1 MDFNTLYSHAR
12 IEIYMDLSSQKIRGV
27 FSLKKHE
34 NEKKSAKGNEDNM
47 YQSLYD
53 QIFSKQSHIP
63 EKLAQQ
69 NQISFMRQQLDKSR
83 LNLNVTYPVNPP
95 FAFVHIVFD
104 KEKGEYHYLIR
115 EPELLD
121 SEKKHLDFI
130 KDKVESTMDREE
142 LPIEEGFTFSSSS
155 KLSNYLYERF
165 EKVIE
170 LFDININE
178 ERKSL
183 VFYFLERELLGLGRS
198 DSVIKDPYVE
208 DIGCNGPKI
217 PLYLFHRVFGSMK
230 TNIMYPNELELNRF
244 ILKLAQISGK
254 HISVYQPILDAVL
267 SDGSRINL
275 TLGSEVTRKGSTFTI
290 RKFSYDPIS
299 PIDLMRFESIDPLML
314 AYYWLLIQYKKSLL
328 MSGGTASGKT
338 TMLNAISMF
347 IRPEDKIVSI
357 EDTPEIH
364 IDHENWIQSVS
375 RKGYGKA
382 SGISGL
388 SGISGMSGISGGGG
402 AGSVDMFDLLVAAL
416 RQRPEYIIVGE
427 IRGREAFTLFQAIAV
442 GHASMST
449 VHAGTIEELLHRVEN
464 EPMNIPRVLF
474 TSIDAVGLMGQV
486 IYKGKR
492 ARRTK
497 NIVEVL
503 DLESDTNNI
512 LTNNPFRWNPKDDT
526 FNYSGRSFVLE
537 NIAEETGSSIKEIT
551 TELRN
556 RQEYLQLMDDKGVTY
571 YKDVGKAIAMYYV
584 DHENAFDELNRRETV
599 S

>member
-1 MDFNTLYSHAR
+1 MVRST
-12 IEIYMDLSSQKIRGV
+12 QKAIHL
-27 FSLKKHE
+27 FSK
-34 NEKKSAKGNEDNM
+34 EKQNNM
-47 YQSLYD
+47 QQNHILVTKRDESLYD
-53 QIFSKQSHIP
+53 SIFSGQPPIP
-63 EKLAQQ
+63 EKLSQQ
-69 NQISFMRQQLDKSR
+69 NQLSYMRSELELDR
-83 LNLNVTYPVNPP
+83 LHLNITYPVNPP
-95 FAFVHIVFD
+95 FAFVKILFD
-104 KEKGEYHYLIR
+104 QEKGEYHYLIS
-115 EPELLD
+115 EPDLTGKEEEQLQ
-121 SEKKHLDFI
+121 FI
-130 KDKVESTMDREE
+130 KEKVESTMDREE
-142 LPIEEGFTFSSSS
+142 LPIEEGFTFASSS
-155 KLSNYLYERF
+155 KLSAYLRKRF
-165 EKVIE
+165 DKVIE
-170 LFDININE
+170 LFDLPISE
-178 ERKSL
+178 ERRPIL
-183 VFYFLERELLGLGRS
+183 FYYMERELIGLGRS
-198 DSVIKDPYVE
+198 DSVIRDPYVE

-230 TNIMYPNELELNRF
+230 TNIKYPTELELNRF
-244 ILKLAQISGK
+244 ILKLAQTSGK
-254 HISVYQPILDAVL
+254 HISIYQPILDAVL

-299 PIDLMRFESIDPLML
+299 PIDLLRFSSIDPLML
-314 AYYWLLIQYKKSLL
+314 SYYWLLIQHKKSLL

-338 TMLNAISMF
+338 TMLNAICMF

-382 SGISGL
+382 SGISGI
-388 SGISGMSGISGGGG
+388 SGISGMSGISGVGG

-486 IYKGKR
+486 NYKGKR

-497 NIVEVL
+497 SIVEVL
-503 DLESDTNNI
+503 DLESDTNNV

-526 FNYSGRSFVLE
+526 FSYSGRSFVLE
-537 NIAEETGSSIKEIT
+537 TIAEEIGSSIKDMT
-551 TELRN
+551 DELEQR
-556 RQEYLQLMDDKGVTY
+556 RQFLSLMDEKNVTY
-571 YKDVGKAIAMYYV
+571 YKEVERAIAMYYV
-584 DHENAFDELNRRETV
+584 DADNAFDELHRRPVVT
-599 S
+599 

>member
-1 MDFNTLYSHAR
+1 MQHSRQRLTS
-12 IEIYMDLSSQKIRGV
+12 V
-27 FSLKKHE
+27 FSKERQPVIEQKPIVQPQI
-34 NEKKSAKGNEDNM
+34 D
-47 YQSLYD
+47 QSLYD
-53 QIFSKQSHIP
+53 QVFSNQPKIP
-63 EKLAQQ
+63 EKLSQQ
-69 NQISFMRQQLDKSR
+69 NQLSYMRTELSQNR
-83 LNLNVTYPVNPP
+83 LTLNITYPVNPP
-95 FAFVHIVFD
+95 FAFVHILFD
-104 KEKGEYHYLIR
+104 QEKGEYHYLIN
-115 EPELLD
+115 EPELTDTEIEQLN
-121 SEKKHLDFI
+121 FI
-130 KDKVESTMDREE
+130 KEKVESTMDKEE
-142 LPIEEGFTFSSSS
+142 LPIEEGFTFASSS
-155 KLSNYLYERF
+155 KLSDYLKKRF

-170 LFDININE
+170 LFDIKIPID
-178 ERKSL
+178 RKPL
-183 VFYFLERELLGLGRS
+183 LFFFLERELLGLGRS
-198 DSVIKDPYVE
+198 DSVIRDPYVE

-230 TNIMYPNELELNRF
+230 TNIIYPTELELNRF
-244 ILKLAQISGK
+244 ILKLAQTSGK

-299 PIDLMRFESIDPLML
+299 PIDLMRFESIDSLML
-314 AYYWLLIQYKKSLL
+314 AYYWLLIQHKKSLL

-338 TMLNAISMF
+338 TMLNAICMF

-382 SGISGL
+382 SGISGI

-486 IYKGKR
+486 NYKGKR
-492 ARRTK
+492 VRRTK

-503 DLESDTNNI
+503 DLESDTDNV
-512 LTNNPFRWNPKDDT
+512 LTNNPFKWDPKDDS
-526 FNYSGRSFVLE
+526 FVYSGRSFVLE
-537 NIAEETGSSIKEIT
+537 KIAEETGSTPKDLSN
-551 TELRN
+551 ELIR
-556 RQEYLQLMDDKGVTY
+556 RKEYLELMDEKNVSY
-571 YKDVGKAIAMYYV
+571 YKEVGRAIAMYYV
-584 DHENAFDELNRRETV
+584 DADNAFDELNRRPILQ
-599 S
+599 

>member
-1 MDFNTLYSHAR
+1 MVRST
-12 IEIYMDLSSQKIRGV
+12 QKAIHL
-27 FSLKKHE
+27 FSK
-34 NEKKSAKGNEDNM
+34 EKQSNIQQNHILVTKRDE
-47 YQSLYD
+47 SLYD
-53 QIFSKQSHIP
+53 SIFSGQPPIP
-63 EKLAQQ
+63 EKLSQQ
-69 NQISFMRQQLDKSR
+69 NQLSYMRSELELDR
-83 LNLNVTYPVNPP
+83 LHLNITYPVNPP
-95 FAFVHIVFD
+95 FAFVKILFD
-104 KEKGEYHYLIR
+104 QEKGEYHYLIS
-115 EPELLD
+115 EPDLTDKEEEQLQ
-121 SEKKHLDFI
+121 FI
-130 KDKVESTMDREE
+130 KQKVESTMDREE
-142 LPIEEGFTFSSSS
+142 LPIEEGFSFASSS
-155 KLSNYLYERF
+155 KLSAYLRKRF
-165 EKVIE
+165 DKVIE
-170 LFDININE
+170 LFDLPLSE
-178 ERKSL
+178 ERKPIL
-183 VFYFLERELLGLGRS
+183 FYYMERELIGLGRS
-198 DSVIKDPYVE
+198 DSVIRDPYVE

-230 TNIMYPNELELNRF
+230 TNIKYPTELELNRF
-244 ILKLAQISGK
+244 ILKLAQTSGK
-254 HISVYQPILDAVL
+254 HISIYQPILDAVL

-299 PIDLMRFESIDPLML
+299 PIDLLRFSSIDPLML
-314 AYYWLLIQYKKSLL
+314 SYYWLLIQHKKSLL

-338 TMLNAISMF
+338 TMLNAICMF

-382 SGISGL
+382 SGISGI
-388 SGISGMSGISGGGG
+388 SGISGMSGISGIGG

-486 IYKGKR
+486 NYKGKR

-497 NIVEVL
+497 SIVEVL
-503 DLESDTNNI
+503 DLESDTNNV

-526 FNYSGRSFVLE
+526 FSYSGRSFVLE
-537 NIAEETGSSIKEIT
+537 TIAEEIGSSIKDMT
-551 TELRN
+551 DELERR
-556 RQEYLQLMDDKGVTY
+556 RQFLTLMDEKNVTY
-571 YKDVGKAIAMYYV
+571 YKEVERAIAMYYV
-584 DHENAFDELNRRETV
+584 DADNAFDELHRRPVVT
-599 S
+599 

>member
-1 MDFNTLYSHAR
+1 MLFNRLYLHAS
-12 IEIYMDLSSQKIRGV
+12 IEIYMELSTKKLRGA
-27 FSLKKHE
+27 FSIKK
-34 NEKKSAKGNEDNM
+34 NQNKTKPIGNITNV
-47 YQSLYD
+47 STYD
-53 QIFSKQSHIP
+53 QIFSKQPHIP

-69 NQISFMRQQLDKSR
+69 NQISFMRQELEDSR
-83 LNLNVTYPVNPP
+83 LTLNITYPVNPP
-95 FAFVHIVFD
+95 YAFVHILFD

-115 EPELLD
+115 EPGLNDNER
-121 SEKKHLDFI
+121 KHLDFI

-155 KLSNYLYERF
+155 KLRKYLYERF
-165 EKVIE
+165 EKVDE
-170 LFDININE
+170 LFDINIPD

-183 VFYFLERELLGLGRS
+183 VFYYLERELLGLGRS

-230 TNIMYPNELELNRF
+230 TNIIYPNEIELNRF

-267 SDGSRINL
+267 ADGSRINL

-299 PIDLMRFESIDPLML
+299 PVDLIRFQSIDSLML
-314 AYYWLLIQYKKSLL
+314 AYYWLLIQHKKSLL

-338 TMLNAISMF
+338 TMLNAICMF

-382 SGISGL
+382 SGISGI

-486 IYKGKR
+486 TYQNKR
-492 ARRTK
+492 VRRTK
-497 NIVEVL
+497 HIVEVL
-503 DLESDTNNI
+503 DLESDTNNV
-512 LTNNPFRWNPKDDT
+512 LTNNPFRWNPKDDN
-526 FNYSGRSFVLE
+526 FIFSGRSFVLE
-537 NIAEETGSSIKEIT
+537 KIAEETGSSIRKMNDELKRRKEFL
-551 TELRN
+551 ELMN
-556 RQEYLQLMDDKGVTY
+556 NKGVTF

-584 DHENAFDELNRRETV
+584 DSDNAFDELNRKV
-599 S
+599 II

>member
-1 MDFNTLYSHAR
+1 MSR
-12 IEIYMDLSSQKIRGV
+12 SRQRLSSV
-27 FSLKKHE
+27 FSK
-34 NEKKSAKGNEDNM
+34 EKQLVQDQQILVQTQVD
-47 YQSLYD
+47 QSLYD
-53 QIFSKQSHIP
+53 RVFSNQPVIP
-63 EKLAQQ
+63 EKLSQQ
-69 NQISFMRQQLDKSR
+69 NQLSFMRTELSQNR
-83 LNLNVTYPVNPP
+83 LTLNITYPVNPP
-95 FAFVHIVFD
+95 FAFVHILFD
-104 KEKGEYHYLIR
+104 QEKGEYHYLIN
-115 EPELLD
+115 EPELTDKETEQLN
-121 SEKKHLDFI
+121 FI
-130 KDKVESTMDREE
+130 KEKVESTMDKEE
-142 LPIEEGFTFSSSS
+142 LPIEEGFTFASSS
-155 KLSNYLYERF
+155 KLSDYLKKRF
-165 EKVIE
+165 DKVIE
-170 LFDININE
+170 LFDIKISPD
-178 ERKSL
+178 RL
-183 VFYFLERELLGLGRS
+183 PILFFFLERELLGLGRS
-198 DSVIKDPYVE
+198 DSVIRDPYVE
-208 DIGCNGPKI
+208 DIGCNGPRI

-230 TNIMYPNELELNRF
+230 TNIIYPNELELNRF
-244 ILKLAQISGK
+244 ILKLAQTSGK

-299 PIDLMRFESIDPLML
+299 PIDLMRFESIDSLML
-314 AYYWLLIQYKKSLL
+314 AYYWLLIQHKKSLL

-338 TMLNAISMF
+338 TMLNAICMF

-382 SGISGL
+382 SGISGI
-388 SGISGMSGISGGGG
+388 SGISGMSGISGAGG

-486 IYKGKR
+486 TYKSKR
-492 ARRTK
+492 VRRTK

-503 DLESDTNNI
+503 DLESDTNNV
-512 LTNNPFRWNPKDDT
+512 LTNNPFKWNPKDDS
-526 FNYSGRSFVLE
+526 FFYSGRSFVLE
-537 NIAEETGSSIKEIT
+537 KIAEETGSSPKEIGD
-551 TELRN
+551 ELIR
-556 RQEYLQLMDDKGVTY
+556 RKEYLELMDEKNVSY
-571 YKDVGKAIAMYYV
+571 YKEVGRAIAMYYV
-584 DHENAFDELNRRETV
+584 DADNAFDELDRRTAIQ
-599 S
+599 

>member
-1 MDFNTLYSHAR
+1 MFFNILYLHAA
-12 IEIYMDLSSQKIRGV
+12 IEIMARATQKIMGV
-27 FSLKKHE
+27 FSKEKNSESLQPNQVLE
-34 NEKKSAKGNEDNM
+34 NTES
-47 YQSLYD
+47 SIYD
-53 QIFSKQSHIP
+53 IIFSKQPKIP
-63 EKLAQQ
+63 EKLSQQ
-69 NQISFMRQQLDKSR
+69 NQLSYMRSELDVNR
-83 LNLNVTYPVNPP
+83 LTLNVTYPVNPP
-95 FAFVHIVFD
+95 FAFVHILFD
-104 KEKGEYHYLIR
+104 QEKGEYHYLIR
-115 EPELLD
+115 EPELT
-121 SEKKHLDFI
+121 EKEQEQLQFI
-130 KDKVESTMDREE
+130 KTKVESTMDREE
-142 LPIEEGFTFSSSS
+142 LPIEEGFTFASSSA
-155 KLSNYLYERF
+155 LSNYLNKRF
-165 EKVIE
+165 NKVIE
-170 LFDININE
+170 LFDVKISE
-178 ERKSL
+178 DRKQL
-183 VFYFLERELLGLGRS
+183 LFYFLERELLGLGRS
-198 DSVIKDPYVE
+198 DSVIRDPYVE

-230 TNIMYPNELELNRF
+230 TNVIYPNELELNRF

-299 PIDLMRFESIDPLML
+299 PVDLMRFESIDPLML
-314 AYYWLLIQYKKSLL
+314 AYYWLLIQHKKSLL

-338 TMLNAISMF
+338 TMLNAICMF

-382 SGISGL
+382 SGISGI

-474 TSIDAVGLMGQV
+474 TSIDSVGLMGQV

-492 ARRTK
+492 VRRTK

-503 DLESDTNNI
+503 DLESDTNNV
-512 LTNNPFRWNPKDDT
+512 LTNNPFRWNPKKDD
-526 FNYSGRSFVLE
+526 FIFSGRSFVLE
-537 NIAEETGSSIKEIT
+537 KIAEETGGTIKEIMN
-551 TELRN
+551 ELQR
-556 RQEYLQLMDDKGVTY
+556 RKEFLQLMDDKDLTY
-571 YKDVGKAIAMYYV
+571 YKDVGRAIAMYYV
-584 DHENAFDELNRRETV
+584 DADNAFDELNRKVTLA
-599 S
+599 